1 MKSQGRD
8 NSSGV
13 SDGDEDSETSCTDS
27 ASSDTAGSDDFDT
40 DWGPEGR
47 SLNYE
52 QSKTSKETLTSKTV
66 TSSNTATNHYFLSD
80 ATVYRYISLNYLTG
94 RYSGVIR

>member
-13 SDGDEDSETSCTDS
+13 SDGDEDSEISCTDS

-52 QSKTSKETLTSKTV
+52 QSKTSKETLTS
-66 TSSNTATNHYFLSD
+66 NLFLLMENSKNCPF
-80 ATVYRYISLNYLTG
+80 IS
-94 RYSGVIR
+94 I